1 MICFRRKLI
10 IGKITEQRK
19 RALLISVT
27 GAHVILKTGRKTLI
41 YKEFGPVFSI
51 DAMYGW
57 YCYDFISTDKRMYDI
72 I

>member
-1 MICFRRKLI
+1 M
-10 IGKITEQRK
+10 
-19 RALLISVT
+19 LISVT
-27 GAHVILKTGRKTLI
+27 GAHVILMTGRKTLI

-57 YCYDFISTDKRMYDI
+57 YRYDFISTDKRMYDI

>member
-1 MICFRRKLI
+1 MDR
-10 IGKITEQRK
+10 T
-19 RALLISVT
+19 
-27 GAHVILKTGRKTLI
+27 KTLI

-72 I
+72 IWVSTLNDIVEIINDYSGGDSDGSKG